1 MEKEQILIVGG
12 TGFIGYHLAKK
23 LIKEGLTVTSISTK
37 PPKRLRYLSN
47 VRYIICD
54 ISNKNSLKKKVNKYY
69 KYIVNLG
76 GYVDHSNNKKTLETH
91 YDGCK
96 NLAEFFKKKPPSS
109 FIQMGSSVE
118 YGNAKSPQKED
129 MKCDLSSNKSTYG
142 KAKLSSSR
150 YLINLYK
157 RDNFPSIILRLY
169 LSYGPKQDINRLIPY
184 VIMSC
189 LKNIKFD
196 CSLGTQVRDFVHVD
210 DVVNAIFKLLKNKK
224 AIGQIYNLGS
234 GKQIKIKEVIE
245 KIKNISKGG
254 HPRYGKI
261 KLRKDEIKK
270 LYPNISK
277 IKKVINWKPKI
288 LFEKGLKSTI
298 KSYKNLL

>member
-1 MEKEQILIVGG
+1 MNKEQVLIVGG

-23 LIKEGLTVTSISTK
+23 LIKKGLTVTSISTK

-96 NLAEFFKKKPPSS
+96 NLAEIFKKKPPSS

-196 CSLGTQVRDFVHVD
+196 CSLGAQVRDFVHVD

-254 HPRYGKI
+254 HPQYGKI

-270 LYPNISK
+270 LYPNIRK